1 MHKISWMPNNYR
13 HHESKNEEKNATNHF
28 YALLMRFNF

>member
-13 HHESKNEEKNATNHF
+13 HHESKNEEKMQ
-28 YALLMRFNF
+28 LIISMRY